1 MLFGD
6 VGDGN
11 ADADAGAAAMPIAL
25 PCAHTTTVTNG
36 IYISECPRGR
46 RRIML

>member
-11 ADADAGAAAMPIAL
+11 ADDDAGAQAAMPIAL
-25 PCAHTTTVTNG
+25 PCAHTTTGN
-36 IYISECPRGR
+36 
-46 RRIML
+46 

>member
-11 ADADAGAAAMPIAL
+11 ADDDVGAAAMPIAL
-25 PCAHTTTVTNG
+25 PSAHTTTGN
-36 IYISECPRGR
+36 
-46 RRIML
+46 